1 MEDDNG
7 QEEFLLKWNDHHNS
21 FFSIVQD
28 LCASELL
35 TDVTLACGSGDPII
49 FEAHKLMLSV
59 CSTFFRNILTRK
71 RADRYQA
78 HPIVFL
84 KDVEP
89 RHMEQLLQYM
99 YRGEINVLQNDLG
112 PLIETAR
119 ALQVKGLAD
128 APPGTGA
135 SEKKPKLLHQ
145 LPTLQQHLPPPLKKA
160 KTNHQKKESRNQ
172 HPQLPP
178 TSHLAQRLTQPK
190 RPPFMPPL
198 PTEPEPPE
206 NIRSRDD
213 QIDLWGAPVVGDQE
227 NNSGDG
233 TDFSAYTETELHDE
247 DSNYDQVSEILSFFH
262 SFALSGLLLCLGF
275 FKMSSKDNFAQVF
288 GGGNSFGLSNNS
300 GNDSGGGILGSG
312 GDGSGLNISSSSRL
326 RYKCEECGK
335 GFITPSKLQR
345 HSYSHSGLRPF
356 QCTICAKSFSQSAN
370 LKTHIKNTHPET
382 FQPSSMT
389 GMGIDADQLHSQLQS
404 QSLANPKVFLS
415 AATGNNPEAA
425 SAATAP
431 ASTTDDAIAK
441 AIAEPKSEPSEDNS
455 ESSNAAV
462 DNPLQPDY

>member
-247 DSNYDQVSEILSFFH
+247 DSNYDQV
-262 SFALSGLLLCLGF
+262 A
-275 FKMSSKDNFAQVF
+275 
-288 GGGNSFGLSNNS
+288 GNG
-300 GNDSGGGILGSG
+300 SGGGGGLG
-312 GDGSGLNISSSSRL
+312 IEP
-326 RYKCEECGK
+326 EELHLPLPLHLQVTAAAAAGRPNGVDNRRHECPYCGK
-335 GFITPSKLQR
+335 KFPTPSKLQR
-345 HSYSHSGLRPF
+345 HQLIHTGEKPFSCEICCKGFTQLTHLKNHMRFSHRPAF
-356 QCTICAKSFSQSAN
+356 T
-370 LKTHIKNTHPET
+370 LTEE
-382 FQPSSMT
+382 QPPP
-389 GMGIDADQLHSQLQS
+389 AALN
-404 QSLANPKVFLS
+404 SLMQ
-415 AATGNNPEAA
+415 
-425 SAATAP
+425 
-431 ASTTDDAIAK
+431 
-441 AIAEPKSEPSEDNS
+441 
-455 ESSNAAV
+455 
-462 DNPLQPDY
+462 PLQPSASSPAPPAPGTSLLQPQPMESPPQLSTAQD

>member
-35 TDVTLACGSGDPII
+35 TDVTLACGSGEPII

-128 APPGTGA
+128 APPGTGGA
-135 SEKKPKLLHQ
+135 SDKKQKLLHQ

-206 NIRSRDD
+206 NIRSRED

-247 DSNYDQVSEILSFFH
+247 DSNYDQVSELLFSYHIF
-262 SFALSGLLLCLGF
+262 LSGLLLCLCF
-275 FKMSSKDNFAQVF
+275 SKCQVRTT
-288 GGGNSFGLSNNS
+288 L
-300 GNDSGGGILGSG
+300 
-312 GDGSGLNISSSSRL
+312 L
-326 RYKCEECGK
+326 RCSE
-335 GFITPSKLQR
+335 
-345 HSYSHSGLRPF
+345 
-356 QCTICAKSFSQSAN
+356 
-370 LKTHIKNTHPET
+370 
-382 FQPSSMT
+382 
-389 GMGIDADQLHSQLQS
+389 
-404 QSLANPKVFLS
+404 V
-415 AATGNNPEAA
+415 
-425 SAATAP
+425 
-431 ASTTDDAIAK
+431 AIAL
-441 AIAEPKSEPSEDNS
+441 A
-455 ESSNAAV
+455 
-462 DNPLQPDY
+462 

>member
-262 SFALSGLLLCLGF
+262 SFALSGLLLCLRF

>member
-1 MEDDNG
+1 MDDDHQ

-35 TDVTLACGSGDPII
+35 TDVTLACGAGEPII

-71 RADRYQA
+71 SRHQA

-99 YRGEINVLQNDLG
+99 YRGEINVLQDDLG

-128 APPGTGA
+128 APPGAGGGGGTQQP
-135 SEKKPKLLHQ
+135 KKRPN
-145 LPTLQQHLPPPLKKA
+145 LPSGVLPPPLQQHPPPLKKA
-160 KTNHQKKESRNQ
+160 KTNNSSKKQESQQMR
-172 HPQLPP
+172 HPPLP
-178 TSHLAQRLTQPK
+178 TSQLAQRLTQPK
-190 RPPFMPPL
+190 RPPFMPQL

-206 NIRSRDD
+206 SIRGGGGKED
-213 QIDLWGAPVVGDQE
+213 QIDLYGAPVFGEQD

-233 TDFSAYTETELHDE
+233 TDYGAYTETELHTDE
-247 DSNYDQVSEILSFFH
+247 DSNYPHID
-262 SFALSGLLLCLGF
+262 
-275 FKMSSKDNFAQVF
+275 QVF
-288 GGGNSFGLSNNS
+288 GAPNSFL
-300 GNDSGGGILGSG
+300 SGGTAAGQQQQQLQPG
-312 GDGSGLNISSSSRL
+312 GDIGRL

-335 GFITPSKLQR
+335 AFITPSKLQR

-356 QCTICAKSFSQSAN
+356 QCNICAKSFSQSAN
-370 LKTHIKNTHPET
+370 LKTHIKNTHPEVFT
-382 FQPSSMT
+382 MSDMAMESPLPLPMSLQQQQQQSSLDSVGLQPSS
-389 GMGIDADQLHSQLQS
+389 
-404 QSLANPKVFLS
+404 
-415 AATGNNPEAA
+415 AAVAAKAAFVAAAA
-425 SAATAP
+425 SAAAVAAANAANDGDPLNDDDDDDDIGGGEASSTATVAKTEP
-431 ASTTDDAIAK
+431 RDAPLA
-441 AIAEPKSEPSEDNS
+441 APS
-455 ESSNAAV
+455 SSN
-462 DNPLQPDY
+462 Y

>member
-1 MEDDNG
+1 
-7 QEEFLLKWNDHHNS
+7 
-21 FFSIVQD
+21 
-28 LCASELL
+28 
-35 TDVTLACGSGDPII
+35 
-49 FEAHKLMLSV
+49 MLSV

-128 APPGTGA
+128 APPGCTGGTA
-135 SEKKPKLLHQ
+135 DNHSNKKIKMSHQ

-160 KTNHQKKESRNQ
+160 KTNHQKKESRSQQ
-172 HPQLPP
+172 HPQLQP

-206 NIRSRDD
+206 NIRAVSASQQQRNED
-213 QIDLWGAPVVGDQE
+213 QIDLWGAPVVGDQD

-247 DSNYDQVSEILSFFH
+247 DSNYASHDQV
-262 SFALSGLLLCLGF
+262 AG
-275 FKMSSKDNFAQVF
+275 N
-288 GGGNSFGLSNNS
+288 GGGELEVPDEHLHLPLPLHLQVTGAPNRPNGVDN
-300 GNDSGGGILGSG
+300 
-312 GDGSGLNISSSSRL
+312 R
-326 RYKCEECGK
+326 RHECPYCGK
-335 GFITPSKLQR
+335 KFPTPSKLQR
-345 HSYSHSGLRPF
+345 HQLIHTGEKPFSCEICCKGFTQLTHLKNHMRFSHRPAF
-356 QCTICAKSFSQSAN
+356 TLTEMEPVPVNSLLPSQPPPPPPPAV
-370 LKTHIKNTHPET
+370 
-382 FQPSSMT
+382 
-389 GMGIDADQLHSQLQS
+389 AAA
-404 QSLANPKVFLS
+404 LA
-415 AATGNNPEAA
+415 AAA
-425 SAATAP
+425 SAISP
-431 ASTTDDAIAK
+431 GASL
-441 AIAEPKSEPSEDNS
+441 
-455 ESSNAAV
+455 
-462 DNPLQPDY
+462 LQPQTTTSTASAPPQQQPQSAQD